1 MNYFFKLIC
10 LFTAVM
16 FSACL
21 SPDKDIEVV
30 SNFSKEKYLGKWYEI
45 ARMDFKYEKDLNNT
59 TAEYSAMDGNKIK
72 VVNRGYNYKTG
83 KWKEAVGKA
92 RFKTKEDKGELL
104 VSFFGPFYGAYNI
117 VALDPDY
124 QYSLVMGGS
133 ETTLWILSRTKT
145 IPAQVKEQYLA
156 KAKELGFD
164 VSKFIWVK
172 HNK

>member
-1 MNYFFKLIC
+1 MNYFLKLIC
-10 LFTAVM
+10 LFTVVM
-16 FSACL
+16 FSAC
-21 SPDKDIEVV
+21 SSAYKEVEVV
-30 SNFSKEKYLGKWYEI
+30 NNFSKEKYLGKWYEI

-59 TAEYSAMDGNKIK
+59 TAEYSAIDGNKIK

-83 KWKEAVGKA
+83 EWKEAVGKA
-92 RFKTKEDKGELL
+92 KFKTTEDKGELL

-117 VALDPDY
+117 VELDPDY

-133 ETTLWILSRTKT
+133 ETTLWILSRSKT
-145 IPAQVKEQYLA
+145 IPSQIKEKYLT

-164 VSKFIWVK
+164 VSKFIWVE

>member
-1 MNYFFKLIC
+1 MNVFLKTIC
-10 LFTAVM
+10 L
-16 FSACL
+16 SASVSFCAC
-21 SPDKDIEVV
+21 SSAYKDVDVV

-59 TAEYSAMDGNKIK
+59 TAEYSAIDGNKIK

-83 KWKEAVGKA
+83 EWKEAVGKA
-92 RFKTKEDKGELL
+92 KFKTTEDRGELL
-104 VSFFGPFYGAYNI
+104 VSFFGLFYGAYNI

-124 QYSLVMGGS
+124 QHSFVMGES
-133 ETTLWILSRTKT
+133 KTTLWILSRTKT
-145 IPAQVKEQYLA
+145 IPDNIKEKYLA

-164 VSKFIWVK
+164 VSKFIWVE

>member
-1 MNYFFKLIC
+1 MC
-10 LFTAVM
+10 S
-16 FSACL
+16 SAY
-21 SPDKDIEVV
+21 KEVEVV
-30 SNFSKEKYLGKWYEI
+30 NNFSKEKYLGKWYEI

-59 TAEYSAMDGNKIK
+59 TAEYSAIDGNKIK

-83 KWKEAVGKA
+83 EWKEAVGKA
-92 RFKTKEDKGELL
+92 KFKTTEDKGELL

-117 VALDPDY
+117 VELDPDY

-133 ETTLWILSRTKT
+133 ETTLWILSRSKT
-145 IPAQVKEQYLA
+145 IPSQIKEKYLT

-164 VSKFIWVK
+164 VSKFIWVE

>member
-1 MNYFFKLIC
+1 MDVFFKTIC
-10 LFTAVM
+10 FATAFIFCM
-16 FSACL
+16 CSSAN
-21 SPDKDIEVV
+21 KEVEVV
-30 SNFSKEKYLGKWYEI
+30 NNFSKEKYLGKWYEI

-59 TAEYSAMDGNKIK
+59 TAEYSAIDGNKIK

-83 KWKEAVGKA
+83 EWKEAVGKA
-92 RFKTKEDKGELL
+92 KFKTTEDKGELL

-117 VALDPDY
+117 VELDPDY

-133 ETTLWILSRTKT
+133 ETTLWILSRSKT
-145 IPAQVKEQYLA
+145 IPSQIKEKYLT

-164 VSKFIWVK
+164 VSKFIWVE

>member
-1 MNYFFKLIC
+1 MNTFLKVIC
-10 LFTAVM
+10 LFFLALL
-16 FSACL
+16 SAC
-21 SPDKDIEVV
+21 SSSDKDIEVV

-83 KWKEAVGKA
+83 EWKEAVGKA
-92 RFKTKEDKGELL
+92 KFKTTEDKGELL

-145 IPAQVKEQYLA
+145 IPIHVKEKYLA

-164 VSKFIWVK
+164 VSKFIWVE